1 MRRVK
6 TNNRRNIYY
15 MKFVD
20 IAISP
25 LPKLLFLLAGCFHP
39 TATNN
44 LLIGSVEP

>member
-6 TNNRRNIYY
+6 TNNHRNIYY

-20 IAISP
+20 IAIS
-25 LPKLLFLLAGCFHP
+25 LPKLMFLLAGCFHP